1 MEKFK
6 QFLEDV
12 NNSKYYCFGSYWDE
26 HDDYDIEF
34 VKKSEYCDEH
44 RWYTIG
50 RWIYKIKIDSV
61 DYYFA
66 VYEVDIIKT
75 EMMGYED
82 CGYTIEC
89 VPVKEV
95 TVVDYVDVED

>member
-1 MEKFK
+1 MERFK
-6 QFLEDV
+6 QILKEINDFG
-12 NNSKYYCFGSYWDE
+12 YYCFASYLDE
-26 HDDYDIEF
+26 HDEYNIKF

-50 RWIYKIKIDSV
+50 RWIYKTTIDNQ

-66 VYEVDIIKT
+66 VYQVDIIKS
-75 EMMGYED
+75 EMMGYDD
-82 CGYTIEC
+82 CGYEIYC